1 MESSTHHF
9 PPLSCSSLKSIHV
22 NPLQDWS
29 NIVNL
34 VSFSSKDIPV
44 SLYNEPDEVVV
55 FPKAKTDV
63 ASEEWSLALVGYSVG
78 RRPYYEALL
87 AAIKKAWKLQGCSN
101 SSPGPDGFN
110 FHFYKT
116 GWHIIGPHLCRAIQ
130 SFSLK
135 GYITR
140 SVKNTAI
147 ALIPKSNHA
156 ESILD
161 FRPISL
167 CNTLYKII
175 TKILAA
181 RLKHIMPQIINTSQA
196 GFINKRIS
204 TDNVILGSEILGFF
218 KRCGR
223 SNYMC
228 AKLDIKKAF
237 DSVSRE
243 FILLRLAQKGIP
255 QEFIGWIKSC
265 IMDVNF
271 SICLDGALEG
281 FIPSSSGLRQ
291 GCPLS
296 PYLFCFAMDAFS
308 NLLDSSLDGDVF
320 EPFKIGDFKISHLLY
335 ADDVLVFGKAN
346 VNNCNTL
353 TNLLSKFAS
362 SSGLVVNTHKSTLIM
377 HPNTPNSNDIC
388 AALNIPQS
396 HTKITYLGIPIS
408 IKKPSI
414 IDFSPLIDVIS
425 NKLSGWKAKLLSFA
439 GRLQFLR
446 YTIWNTIAYW
456 IRGAIIPKSC
466 CKQID
471 KLASRFLYSGD
482 ANAKKL
488 HLISW
493 RNTYKPKVA
502 GGLGV
507 PSLNA
512 IRFANSCSIISRMY
526 NFPSLLAN
534 WFFHNYFSPWK
545 PAGCLDSP
553 MWKQICDTALKVKRN
568 FAFKITVGSPISLMW
583 DHWCWGDCLSS
594 LPHVSGLKDLFPLNS
609 NISVIMD
616 GTVWQIPSFISDP
629 ILSRILSILIHQD
642 GAVLYWN
649 NGKIG
654 RYSDF
659 LSEFYSN
666 DTVVGWHKVLWHK
679 RAALRFSVFGWLSLV
694 GGLKTADVLIKRC
707 ISVNPICC
715 LCYSNV
721 ENVSH
726 LYFECDYTHAII
738 AKLIP
743 ALNTFLLRPNLHQ
756 IVDFLADGNFILL
769 GKRTFYPLLLW
780 CTVYYIWRERNSR
793 KFGNKFCSSTTT
805 HHLIIKAVSQK
816 IKSWKDG
823 DIYKDIL
830 KRMH

>member
-1 MESSTHHF
+1 MVSTF
-9 PPLSCSSLKSIHV
+9 ISTKLVDTLLV
-22 NPLQDWS
+22 RTFAELF
-29 NIVNL
+29 NL
-34 VSFSSKDIPV
+34 F
-44 SLYNEPDEVVV
+44 
-55 FPKAKTDV
+55 F
-63 ASEEWSLALVGYSVG
+63 
-78 RRPYYEALL
+78 
-87 AAIKKAWKLQGCSN
+87 
-101 SSPGPDGFN
+101 
-110 FHFYKT
+110 
-116 GWHIIGPHLCRAIQ
+116 
-130 SFSLK
+130 LK

-156 ESILD
+156 KSILD

-175 TKILAA
+175 AKILAA
-181 RLKHIMPQIINTSQA
+181 RLKHIMPQIINASQA

-255 QEFIGWIKSC
+255 QEFI
-265 IMDVNF
+265 
-271 SICLDGALEG
+271 
-281 FIPSSSGLRQ
+281 
-291 GCPLS
+291 
-296 PYLFCFAMDAFS
+296 
-308 NLLDSSLDGDVF
+308 
-320 EPFKIGDFKISHLLY
+320 
-335 ADDVLVFGKAN
+335 DDVLVFGKAN

-425 NKLSGWKAKLLSFA
+425 NKLSGWKAMLLSFV

-493 RNTYKPKVA
+493 RNTCKPKVA
-502 GGLGV
+502 GGLGL

-534 WFFHNYFSPWK
+534 WFFHNYSSPWK

-553 MWKQICDTALKVKRN
+553 MWKQICDTALNVKRN
-568 FAFKITVGSPISLMW
+568 FAFKINVGSPISLMW

-629 ILSRILSILIHQD
+629 ILSRILSIPIHQD

-805 HHLIIKAVSQK
+805 RHLIIKAVSQK

-823 DIYKDIL
+823 DIYQDIL